1 MTHFIDVPTM
11 SDLVSDISVVNFLG
25 ELAEVIR
32 DDFKRWPE
40 FDKSARVASHSEVPW
55 SSC

>member
-25 ELAEVIR
+25 ELA
-32 DDFKRWPE
+32 
-40 FDKSARVASHSEVPW
+40 KSFGMI
-55 SSC
+55 SSDGLNLTSLLGLRATRR

>member
-11 SDLVSDISVVNFLG
+11 SDLVSDIGVVDFLG
-25 ELAEVIR
+25 ELAAVIR

-40 FDKSARVASHSEVPW
+40 FDKSARVASHLRSV
-55 SSC
+55 